1 MTKPTPNQPQ
11 KKQTYYNEM
20 PVETI
25 KIIHAIV
32 KREEL
37 PREAAY
43 DIGTAVKYQCR
54 AGLKPDNNWK
64 DDIRK
69 AENYLHHA
77 RTGEWIKEWI

>member
-20 PVETI
+20 PAETI

-32 KREEL
+32 DRPQI
-37 PREAAY
+37 PRKAAY
-43 DIGTAVKYQCR
+43 DIGNAVKYQCR
-54 AGLKPDNNWK
+54 AGLKPDNNWE

-77 RTGEWIKEWI
+77 RTGEWIKE

>member
-32 KREEL
+32 KRPQI

-43 DIGTAVKYQCR
+43 DIGNAVKYQCR
-54 AGLKPDNNWK
+54 AGLKPDNNWE

-77 RTGEWIKEWI
+77 RTGEWIKE

>member
-11 KKQTYYNEM
+11 KKETYYNEM

-32 KREEL
+32 KRPQI

-43 DIGTAVKYQCR
+43 DIGNAVKYQCR
-54 AGLKPDNNWK
+54 AGLKLDNNWE

-77 RTGEWIKEWI
+77 RTGEWIKE

>member
-77 RTGEWIKEWI
+77 RTGEWRKE